1 MAEPVYEYLTGIVA
15 AINPGYVVLDVNGV
29 GYKLFS
35 ANPYHYQVDANK
47 SVTIY
52 VYQAV
57 RENEMTLFGLK
68 DAAEKQLFEQLINV
82 SGIGPKSALAI
93 LANDDHYGL
102 VNAIT
107 NDDPTYL
114 TKFPGVGKKTASQ
127 IVLDLK
133 DKLGKM
139 DLGVDPQL
147 TNLDSTAAQSDN
159 PQLNDALDA
168 LSALG
173 YRERDVNKVAKALIK
188 VPETNT
194 DGYLRQALKLLT
206 K

>member
-1 MAEPVYEYLTGIVA
+1 MYEYLTGIVA

-93 LANDDHYGL
+93 LANDDHSGL

-133 DKLGKM
+133 NKLGKI

-188 VPETNT
+188 IPETNT

>member
-93 LANDDHYGL
+93 LANDDHSGL

-133 DKLGKM
+133 NKLGKI

-188 VPETNT
+188 IPETNT

>member
-93 LANDDHYGL
+93 LANDDHSGL

-133 DKLGKM
+133 DKLGKI

>member
-1 MAEPVYEYLTGIVA
+1 
-15 AINPGYVVLDVNGV
+15 
-29 GYKLFS
+29 
-35 ANPYHYQVDANK
+35 
-47 SVTIY
+47 
-52 VYQAV
+52 
-57 RENEMTLFGLK
+57 
-68 DAAEKQLFEQLINV
+68 
-82 SGIGPKSALAI
+82 
-93 LANDDHYGL
+93 
-102 VNAIT
+102 
-107 NDDPTYL
+107 
-114 TKFPGVGKKTASQ
+114 VGKKTASQ

-133 DKLGKM
+133 DKLGKI